1 MGIHKGSS
9 QYSWNLLKSKAIKLL
24 GFFSFSFFFFS
35 FYHSAGRQ
43 TYTRAV
49 WLKFIPTLEQST
61 QQQSFAGTHVLCG
74 TASSIR
80 MTLGTVITNM
90 PARPGAHMLWT
101 VRAGGHWEGTPTDV
115 QWHGGIAHLLTPSL
129 LFYCNNYLACKAFVQ
144 AWHRPSYKGVVL
156 CLVAFHTDD
165 WHQWQEEWFL
175 CGSPHSYFSYPS
187 SASNLLA

>member
-1 MGIHKGSS
+1 MKPTEK
-9 QYSWNLLKSKAIKLL
+9 QDYKV
-24 GFFSFSFFFFS
+24 FFFS

-43 TYTRAV
+43 AYTKAA
-49 WLKFIPTLEQST
+49 WLKFIPTLERST
-61 QQQSFAGTHVLCG
+61 WQPSFAGTHVLRG

-80 MTLGTVITNM
+80 MTLGIVITNM

-101 VRAGGHWEGTPTDV
+101 IRAGGHWEGTSTDV
-115 QWHGGIAHLLTPSL
+115 WWHGGIARLLTPSL
-129 LFYCNNYLACKAFVQ
+129 FFYCNNYLACKAFVH
-144 AWHRPSYKGVVL
+144 ALYKPDTVHPTKSCL